1 MYNIPPL
8 VPISP
13 LESPSSLKCEKGRRF
28 EGRRLVQHLSWKRH
42 LVIIKAS
49 VGAFEER
56 HFKQK
61 IRTGNKTKC
70 NNGRTDSVFELK

>member
-8 VPISP
+8 VPMSP
-13 LESPSSLKCEKGRRF
+13 LESPSSLKCKK
-28 EGRRLVQHLSWKRH
+28 GRRLVQHLSWKRH

-61 IRTGNKTKC
+61 IGTGNKTNC